1 MPPAA
6 PPRKL
11 IPRDR
16 APSFFASLK
25 SREYREHRNAKD
37 SIRSIAWNNHGNRIA
52 CGLIDRLVRVW
63 NPEKPEIRYST
74 ELKGHS
80 GAVEKIQ
87 WDPTHSDRL
96 ASASTDGTVRFW
108 DYRSEC
114 WGVCLIWKNTIA
126 MGCGKAN
133 LVLMGL
139 TGAKCLNQVNTGGEN
154 ISLTYSPDGDYV
166 AVGTKVGQT
175 RHSYHRQF
183 NTNSNSKDDTISFI
197 DTRQNQIIKT
207 HKENVQTNQIIWSH
221 NGDVLFLSTG
231 SGLVKLREWP
241 SLDLLHTI
249 DAHTSACFCLELEP
263 RGSLLAVGGSDAIVS
278 LWDTKEWTC
287 PRTLS
292 KMESPVR
299 SLGFS
304 FDGSYICAGSDE
316 PIDIEIVRT
325 TFLIKC
331 TKRIA
336 NSQSQVHVE
345 TGDYVHTIPTNHA
358 VLSVAWH
365 PSRYHLAYSGDL
377 TGLKI
382 VGAASPMA

>member
-52 CGLIDRLVRVW
+52 CGLMDRLVRVW

-114 WGVCLIWKNTIA
+114 RGCASSGRMTNA
-126 MGCGKAN
+126 MDCSKVN
-133 LVLMGL
+133 LVLMWL

-154 ISLTYSPDGDYV
+154 ISLTYSPEGNYV
-166 AVGTKVGQT
+166 AVGTKV
-175 RHSYHRQF
+175 S
-183 NTNSNSKDDTISFI
+183 
-197 DTRQNQIIKT
+197 
-207 HKENVQTNQIIWSH
+207 
-221 NGDVLFLSTG
+221 
-231 SGLVKLREWP
+231 
-241 SLDLLHTI
+241 
-249 DAHTSACFCLELEP
+249 
-263 RGSLLAVGGSDAIVS
+263 
-278 LWDTKEWTC
+278 
-287 PRTLS
+287 
-292 KMESPVR
+292 
-299 SLGFS
+299 
-304 FDGSYICAGSDE
+304 
-316 PIDIEIVRT
+316 
-325 TFLIKC
+325 
-331 TKRIA
+331 
-336 NSQSQVHVE
+336 
-345 TGDYVHTIPTNHA
+345 
-358 VLSVAWH
+358 
-365 PSRYHLAYSGDL
+365 
-377 TGLKI
+377 
-382 VGAASPMA
+382 